1 MINFDDVTKEETQ
14 KDNPNWWQILDHR
27 YRILKFGDSGYGEK
41 NSWFNLIIHQPDID
55 KIYLYAK
62 DPYEA
67 KDQFLINKEENID
80 LKHLNDLKFFI
91 EYPYDI
97 RRRYL

>member
-14 KDNPNWWQILDHR
+14 KDNPNWWKILDHW
-27 YRILKFGDSGYGEK
+27 YRILKFGGSRYRKE
-41 NSWFNLIIHQPDID
+41 NSWFNLTIHQPDVD

-97 RRRYL
+97 RWRYL